1 MNHFSFAF
9 DDRTICETC
18 LTAEATRQDEV
29 HGHDYCEGCW
39 LQGTATD
46 LDLDTAEAIA
56 DALELEPVA
65 NRAIKVNW
73 L

>member
-1 MNHFSFAF
+1 MDHFIFAF

-39 LQGTATD
+39 VDSTCTTCDGRGY
-46 LDLDTAEAIA
+46 
-56 DALELEPVA
+56 EPTYFVHRPWMLCQKC
-65 NRAIKVNW
+65 NGVGR
-73 L
+73 